1 MVSCFFRDNMGNYF
15 TVKYNCASNGEGVR
29 TAVYLSGCT
38 LHCKGCFN
46 KIAWDFNSGNELT
59 EEVIDKI
66 LKSIEPDYIQGISI
80 LGGEPFDNIESL
92 EKIIKSFRKK
102 FGVKKDIWV
111 WTGYNIEALYS
122 NDILYNIDVLI
133 DGKFDINKID
143 PSLRFRGSSNQ
154 RILYRGKDF

>member
-1 MVSCFFRDNMGNYF
+1 MGNYF

-111 WTGYNIEALYS
+111 WTGYNIEELYS

-133 DGKFDINKID
+133 DGKFDINKAD